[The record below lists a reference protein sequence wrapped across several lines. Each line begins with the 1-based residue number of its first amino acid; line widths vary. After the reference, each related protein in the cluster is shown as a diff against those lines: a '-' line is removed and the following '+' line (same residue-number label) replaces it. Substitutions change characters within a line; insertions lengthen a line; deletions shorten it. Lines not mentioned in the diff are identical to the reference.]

1 MGIPYQ
7 SNFDYIYFITPQIYD
22 EIKHIKKNIDALDL
36 LITLRKVHV
45 MNATNDQISKVKKKE
60 AEVGKI
66 CLSEADCSIIALAL
80 SLDIPL
86 LSTDFALV
94 NTAKHLF
101 IKVVTPGKKNFRL
114 RTSMKYCS
122 ICKIFVTNNI
132 EYCSDCGNLLILRKK
147 N

>member
-36 LITLRKVHV
+36 LITLSKVHL
-45 MNATNDQISKVKKKE
+45 MDATNDQISKVRKKE

-80 SLDIPL
+80 SLNIPL

-94 NTAKHLF
+94 NTAKHLR
-101 IKVVTPGKKNFRL
+101 IKVVTPGKKKF
-114 RTSMKYCS
+114 
-122 ICKIFVTNNI
+122 
-132 EYCSDCGNLLILRKK
+132 
-147 N
+147 